1 MINSPNIDSVYI
13 TSEGDYGYSAVGR
26 NPIRKVYEMSGFMKD
41 GTISDYEM
49 TGFLKQNPRIENP
62 KKGYMAMCN
71 NKFAPDQFTH
81 RGSLHEITTGRAYR
95 LERIITEKI
104 AAG

>member
-1 MINSPNIDSVYI
+1 
-13 TSEGDYGYSAVGR
+13 
-26 NPIRKVYEMSGFMKD
+26 MSGFMKD
-41 GTISDYEM
+41 GTVSDYDM
-49 TGFLKQNPRIENP
+49 NGFLDLNPQVRNP
-62 KKGYMAMCN
+62 KKGYLAMCN

-104 AAG
+104 EAGEKFDLEDMKNMQLDYRDEFLS

>member
-1 MINSPNIDSVYI
+1 
-13 TSEGDYGYSAVGR
+13 
-26 NPIRKVYEMSGFMKD
+26 MKD
-41 GTISDYEM
+41 GTVSDYDM
-49 TGFLKQNPRIENP
+49 NGFLDLNPQVRNP
-62 KKGYMAMCN
+62 KKGYLAMCN

-104 AAG
+104 EAGEKFDLEDMKNMQLDYRDEFLS